1 MKTFDLQIIEKSI
14 RKVGIDAPTVLQA
27 IDIANH
33 LYKNEVI
40 ELEESDHFETS
51 IDIIHIDEYQD
62 HSVFFEFVMSKA
74 KQTLPFLSASEL
86 AILAFG
92 SLANAKA
99 EFEKNEMQSQ

>member
-14 RKVGIDAPTVLQA
+14 RKVGIDAPSVLQA

-51 IDIIHIDEYQD
+51 IDIIHIDEYQN
-62 HSVFFEFVMSKA
+62 HSVFLNSLCQ
-74 KQTLPFLSASEL
+74 KQNKLYHFYR
-86 AILAFG
+86 
-92 SLANAKA
+92 LAN
-99 EFEKNEMQSQ
+99 

>member
-1 MKTFDLQIIEKSI
+1 MKTFDLQIIEKYI
-14 RKVGIDAPTVLQA
+14 RKVGIDAPSVLQA

-40 ELEESDHFETS
+40 ELEESDHFETN
-51 IDIIHIDEYQD
+51 IDIIHIDEYQN
-62 HSVFFEFVMSKA
+62 HSVFFEFVMAKA

-86 AILAFG
+86 AFLAFG

-99 EFEKNEMQSQ
+99 EFEKK